1 MIEPNKE
8 ELNDVYFED
17 GCIDLTS
24 CLYEYQGIQ
33 SRLLNWGEDY
43 RDFNE
48 EHFIESVKDF
58 ITKNPNKKMY
68 VIDKYE
74 AHNMSLHSG
83 KTIKSL
89 IKYTQWGEL
98 DITFAGGGYDRPGF
112 PFRKISYWLGNNAY
126 KNVEIKERKFDK
138 HFLYMNRIRKVA
150 REDLF
155 YEMYRNNLLQDS
167 YWSWCANDTTD
178 PFHKTIENIVIDEDE
193 SWRENSILKQF
204 KTSFLSIVPETF
216 YNLNTHSMGT
226 CFPTEKTEK
235 CFVAGQPFIAYST
248 PFYLSGLK
256 QLGFKTFS
264 GFWDETYDN
273 ILDDNKRREAIISI
287 VHQIREKPLEDLQE
301 WYKEMI
307 PILQHNQK
315 INSEYK
321 EKQNS
326 GGFSFI
332 DETIK
337 DKIYPQLEKHQYDEE
352 TSGRDS
358 KSQTFFDTRYN
369 I

>member
-112 PFRKISYWLGNNAY
+112 PFRKISYWLGNN
-126 KNVEIKERKFDK
+126 ELQEC
-138 HFLYMNRIRKVA
+138 
-150 REDLF
+150 
-155 YEMYRNNLLQDS
+155 RNQ
-167 YWSWCANDTTD
+167 
-178 PFHKTIENIVIDEDE
+178 
-193 SWRENSILKQF
+193 
-204 KTSFLSIVPETF
+204 
-216 YNLNTHSMGT
+216 
-226 CFPTEKTEK
+226 
-235 CFVAGQPFIAYST
+235 
-248 PFYLSGLK
+248 
-256 QLGFKTFS
+256 
-264 GFWDETYDN
+264 
-273 ILDDNKRREAIISI
+273 
-287 VHQIREKPLEDLQE
+287 REK
-301 WYKEMI
+301 I
-307 PILQHNQK
+307 
-315 INSEYK
+315 
-321 EKQNS
+321 
-326 GGFSFI
+326 
-332 DETIK
+332 
-337 DKIYPQLEKHQYDEE
+337 
-352 TSGRDS
+352 
-358 KSQTFFDTRYN
+358 
-369 I
+369 